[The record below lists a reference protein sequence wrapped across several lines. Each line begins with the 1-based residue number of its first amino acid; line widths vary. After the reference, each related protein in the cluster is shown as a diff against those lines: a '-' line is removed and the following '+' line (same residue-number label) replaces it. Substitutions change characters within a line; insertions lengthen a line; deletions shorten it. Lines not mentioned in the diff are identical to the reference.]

1 MPASH
6 VALIRGI
13 NVGGKRVAMA
23 DLRTLATDLGYTGVR
38 TLLNSGNLLF
48 STRASAATAAQRLET
63 TMASALGVTARV
75 MVLTRAEVAEIVAKN
90 PLAKVTTNPS
100 RLLVA
105 VLAEPAD
112 RRRLAPLVRQGW
124 TPEALA
130 MGPRVAYLWCP
141 AGILQSRLLDAV
153 SRTLGEAVTSRN
165 WSTMIK
171 LHRLM
176 QEPAQ

>member
-23 DLRTLATDLGYTGVR
+23 DLRTLAIDLGYTGVR

-90 PLAKVTTNPS
+90 PLAKVATNPS
-100 RLLVA
+100 RLLVT
-105 VLAEPAD
+105 VLADPAD
-112 RRRLAPLVRQGW
+112 RRRLTPLLRRRW
-124 TPEALA
+124 NPDALA
-130 MGPRVAYLWCP
+130 LGRRVAYLWCP
-141 AGILQSRLLDAV
+141 DSILESPLLAAV
-153 SRTLGEAVTSRN
+153 SKALGDRITSRN
-165 WSTMIK
+165 WGTMTK
-171 LHRLM
+171 LHALL
-176 QEPAQ
+176 QQAP